1 MHTFGD
7 LLEGQAGSAQS
18 QTMAKKVAVTARTHS
33 QCEGRWHRWRL
44 EAPPCSLPTQ
54 LSLWKVPRVCLPNSE
69 KRVLLSPVFLLR
81 GAHLK
86 LSLGFLLGSCRHF
99 LPNSPYW
106 KSPSEKQVFAVSQLF
121 VYTHGPG
128 TAEQPCQVRNSA
140 HGHRAASAS
149 CAPRCQSGASL
160 ASRPF

>member
-1 MHTFGD
+1 
-7 LLEGQAGSAQS
+7 
-18 QTMAKKVAVTARTHS
+18 MAKKVAVTARTHS

-106 KSPSEKQVFAVSQLF
+106 KSLSEKQVFTVHHIVCVYARPGHSWTPVSGTELF
-121 VYTHGPG
+121 AWAQGSFCKLRSQMPVRG
-128 TAEQPCQVRNSA
+128 QPCEQALLRT
-140 HGHRAASAS
+140 AAS
-149 CAPRCQSGASL
+149 SL
-160 ASRPF
+160 LC